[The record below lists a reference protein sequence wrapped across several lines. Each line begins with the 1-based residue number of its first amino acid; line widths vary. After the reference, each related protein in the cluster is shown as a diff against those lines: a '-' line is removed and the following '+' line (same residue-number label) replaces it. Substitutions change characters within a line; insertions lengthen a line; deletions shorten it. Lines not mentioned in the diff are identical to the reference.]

1 MNPSNPAVLPMRR
14 VLAILIAS
22 ASLGACSLFR
32 PPPAPGQHADVAPP
46 APAPA
51 SAPTL
56 PTPVALDRFVL
67 KSPSDDVVGY
77 VQRTT
82 IGKHDTLS
90 DVARRFDVGY
100 DEITLANPG
109 VDPWLPGVGRVV
121 VVPTRFILPEAPHRG
136 LVINLAAMRIFYFP
150 PHRRGQP
157 QIVYT
162 HPIGIGRVAWKTPEG
177 TTRIIGR
184 QKNPVWIVPKS
195 IRAEHAKEGDPLPAV
210 VPAGDN
216 NPLGL
221 YMFQLGWPGYL
232 IHGTDKPYGV
242 GMRVSHG
249 CMHLY
254 PEDIKQFFHLI
265 PIGTKV
271 TVVNQPYVFGWRD
284 GRLYME
290 AFRPLKGYRRLDWTK
305 ERRQMLQRAL
315 HTPTGRAAIRRG
327 LRIDWRRIVA
337 MVHAPRGLPV
347 TIAQHEPGI
356 DAVIA
361 QAPLVADTVPTG
373 SNWNGVVQ
381 LSISTKTYDELTGIG
396 PSSKS
401 HKKAP
406 AAATPP
412 TGH

>member
-1 MNPSNPAVLPMRR
+1 MNSPNRVVSPLSR
-14 VLAILIAS
+14 VLVILIAS
-22 ASLGACSLFR
+22 ASVGACSLFR
-32 PPPAPGQHADVAPP
+32 PPPAGGEGAAVAPAAP
-46 APAPA
+46 APAP
-51 SAPTL
+51 APTL
-56 PTPVALDRFVL
+56 PTPVALDHFVL
-67 KSPSDDVVGY
+67 KGPSDDVVGY

-82 IGKHDTLS
+82 IGPHDTLS

-121 VVPTRFILPEAPHRG
+121 VVPTQFVLPEAPHRG
-136 LVINLAAMRIFYFP
+136 VVINLAAMRIFYFP
-150 PHRRGQP
+150 PHRRGRP

-210 VPAGDN
+210 VPAGDD
-216 NPLGL
+216 NPLGKYL
-221 YMFQLGWPGYL
+221 FQLGWPGYL

-254 PEDIKQFFHLI
+254 PEDIKQFFHMI

-271 TVVNQPYVFGWRD
+271 TVVNQPYVFGWHH
-284 GRLYME
+284 GRLVME
-290 AFRPLKGYRRLDWTK
+290 AFRPLKGYRRLNWTA

-315 HTPTGRAAIRRG
+315 HTPAGRAAIRRG
-327 LRIDWRRIVA
+327 LRIDRGRVIA
-337 MVHAPRGLPV
+337 MVHSPRGLPV
-347 TIAQHEPGI
+347 TIGQHTPGV

-361 QAPLVADTVPTG
+361 QAPLVADTVPKG
-373 SNWNGVVQ
+373 SNWDGVVQ
-381 LSISTKTYDELTGIG
+381 LSISTQTYDELTGVG
-396 PSSKS
+396 APP
-401 HKKAP
+401 KKAP
-406 AAATPP
+406 PPAATPP
-412 TGH
+412 SGH

>member
-1 MNPSNPAVLPMRR
+1 MNSSNLTVSAMIRAV
-14 VLAILIAS
+14 AILVAS

-32 PPPAPGQHADVAPP
+32 PPPAADQRADVAPP
-46 APAPA
+46 AAAPAPA
-51 SAPTL
+51 PAL

-67 KSPSDDVVGY
+67 KGPYDDIVGY

-100 DEITLANPG
+100 DEVTLANPG

-121 VVPTRFILPEAPHRG
+121 VVPTQFILPEAPHRG
-136 LVINLAAMRIFYFP
+136 VVINLAAMRIYYFP
-150 PHRRGQP
+150 PRRRGQP

-210 VPAGDN
+210 VPAGDD

-254 PEDIKQFFHLI
+254 PEDIKQFFHMI

-271 TVVNQPYVFGWRD
+271 TVVNQPYLFGWRD

-290 AFRPLKGYRRLDWTK
+290 AFAPLKGYRRLNWTA

-315 HTPTGRAAIRRG
+315 HTPAGRLAIRRG
-327 LRIDWRRIVA
+327 LRIDWGRVIA
-337 MVHAPRGLPV
+337 MVHAPRGVPV
-347 TIAQHEPGI
+347 AIAQHAPGV

-361 QAPLVADTVPTG
+361 QAPLVADTVPKG
-373 SNWNGVVQ
+373 SNWNGVEQ
-381 LSISTKTYDELTGIG
+381 LSISPKTYDELTGIG
-396 PSSKS
+396 AS
-401 HKKAP
+401 HKTAP
-406 AAATPP
+406 PAATPP
-412 TGH
+412 SGH